1 MQVIVIF
8 FKSHYVETVMQI
20 RQSTFARLLQNAFSI
35 FSQITFKDKAQR
47 ENVEK
52 CIRSLYQRAKK
63 IGIAI
68 PVDLDSRFD
77 MLFSDKELN
86 LNPPNRATNFVVSQ
100 GSRIKRTPLAKDGK
114 NAANKAVNLTVFII
128 DRLQV
133 KLSLN
138 FRFSAVKLCYSRNC
152 FTKCLTMLKYP
163 TFKCFLTITKWLNY
177 FG

>member
-86 LNPPNRATNFVVSQ
+86 LNPPNRTTNFASQ
-100 GSRIKRTPLAKDGK
+100 GSRNKRSPVAKDVK
-114 NAANKAVNLTVFII
+114 NTANKAVNLTVFII

-133 KLSLN
+133 TL
-138 FRFSAVKLCYSRNC
+138 FRSALWCFSHI
-152 FTKCLTMLKYP
+152 LTDRKNVY
-163 TFKCFLTITKWLNY
+163 
-177 FG
+177 